1 MRKQSPHSTT
11 SAKRSMPKSRPSR
24 KEVKGIIQ
32 SLPGRHYLTN
42 HRHLEMEQKAD
53 ASNPLYGLELDS
65 SSCRSIIYKED
76 LACVFFFRH
85 FPNIFVEIFP
95 SCLLPRIDSLSVVKK
110 RKREREREREEE
122 EGVLKWPQGRCCL
135 GTVPSKDCPQRSP
148 AGCLMRRLSS
158 ALAAS
163 ILLGCS
169 LASITAGP
177 AG

>member
-1 MRKQSPHSTT
+1 MHPIHC
-11 SAKRSMPKSRPSR
+11 M
-24 KEVKGIIQ
+24 V
-32 SLPGRHYLTN
+32 
-42 HRHLEMEQKAD
+42 
-53 ASNPLYGLELDS
+53 SNWTAARVDQLYTRRILLVYSFSG
-65 SSCRSIIYKED
+65 
-76 LACVFFFRH
+76 
-85 FPNIFVEIFP
+85 IFP
-95 SCLLPRIDSLSVVKK
+95 TFLLKFFLLVFSLGSIPFQLS
-110 RKREREREREEE
+110 KREREREREIEREEE